1 MSFYTT
7 HKFKRLSQA
16 KVRQK
21 QMKKMYGY
29 KPAIFKVTG
38 KGKTRYVVVKPRGLV
53 RL

>member
-7 HKFKRLSQA
+7 HKFKRLNQA
-16 KVRQK
+16 KAKQK

-29 KPAIFKVTG
+29 KPAIFKVIG
-38 KGKTRYVVVKPRGLV
+38 KRKTRYVVVKPRELV